1 MAVQI
6 PDAVNATQN
15 NWRFCIRCLSLFWN
29 GRSDNGHCPHPAG
42 GAHQAVSWDFY
53 LLADPDN
60 STNQTLGE
68 FPPGP

>member
-6 PDAVNATQN
+6 PDAVSATQN
-15 NWRFCIRCLSLFWN
+15 NWRFCVRCLGLFWN
-29 GRSDNGHCPHPAG
+29 GRADNGHCPHPAG

-53 LLADPDN
+53 LLADPE
-60 STNQTLGE
+60 SFLQQTLGE